1 MKRMTDIHTI
11 ISEII
16 IDREETTFTDTLQ
29 ILADEYRW
37 SSSLSGFSG
46 KLSRESLRYRES
58 LEIADVLGYDIV
70 WVKRSG
76 GSDYD

>member
-46 KLSRESLRYRES
+46 KLSRE
-58 LEIADVLGYDIV
+58 IADVLGYDIV
-70 WVKRSG
+70 WVKKSG